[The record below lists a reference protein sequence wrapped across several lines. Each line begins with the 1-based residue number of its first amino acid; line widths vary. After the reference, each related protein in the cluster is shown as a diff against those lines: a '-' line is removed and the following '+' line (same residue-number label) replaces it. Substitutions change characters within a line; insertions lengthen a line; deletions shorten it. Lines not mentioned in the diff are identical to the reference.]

1 MTPSKQQPPCLHPG
15 GAPRTTGVGSSLSST
30 STCYTGRGVLPAT
43 IILLL
48 VAGAC
53 GTTRDEIKYKAEEIL
68 MKY

>member
-1 MTPSKQQPPCLHPG
+1 MTPPKQQPPCLHPG
-15 GAPRTTGVGSSLSST
+15 GAPRTTVGSSLSST
-30 STCYTGRGVLPAT
+30 YTGRGVLPAT